1 MNLPQEIQDDLITY
15 LESARVAFADA
26 DIFDHIA
33 DQLDLS
39 DEEMI
44 RLREN
49 LQTYLTAE

>member
-1 MNLPQEIQDDLITY
+1 MNIPQEIQDDLITY
-15 LESARVAFADA
+15 LEIARVAFADA